1 MNVLCVESVPLILL
15 VVLVKIVLFV
25 ARNVWRD
32 TKMMT
37 ANNTLIKI
45 AFLILFF
52 VIIIYLFSPK
62 KGDKK

>member
-25 ARNVWRD
+25 ARNVWRY
-32 TKMMT
+32 TKMIT
-37 ANNTLIKI
+37 ANNTVVKI